1 MLNCRLGNYREVVM
15 QKKHLQYTEAIKVIK
30 NAILQSRYKIAVLA
44 NRELLSLYFG
54 IGEYISMNTRNR
66 FWGTGA
72 IEEISEKLQKEL
84 PGLRGFSATNLKNMR
99 LFFEEWHNIITNR
112 QPSTAD
118 FLTDENQEITIRQ
131 LSTAELTETQKE
143 EFLSVSFTH
152 HREIIRS
159 CNTLEKRLFYIKY
172 SAKEFWSIEKL
183 KSQLKSHFFDRQ
195 GKIINNFTNTLS
207 EHDFRDRAL
216 RSFKDEY
223 LLDFVNLKDPDEENE
238 RVFEKEIVQNVKKF
252 IMTLGADFCFIGNQ
266 FRLVVNEEEFFID
279 LLFFNRSLRCLVALE
294 LKNGKFKPEY
304 FGKMNFYLSALDEYF
319 KQDHE
324 NPSIGI
330 ILCKE
335 KVNKI
340 VEFSFRDLKKPMGV
354 ATYKTASELPAE
366 YKNILPDAES
376 FRKLMN

>member
-1 MLNCRLGNYREVVM
+1 MLNCRLINYREAVM
-15 QKKHLQYTEAIKVIK
+15 QEKHLQYTEAIKVIK

-118 FLTDENQEITIRQ
+118 FLTDKNQEITIRQ

-159 CNTLEKRLFYIKY
+159 CDTLEKRLFYIKY

-207 EHDFRDRAL
+207 EHDFRDIAL
-216 RSFKDEY
+216 LSFKDEY
-223 LLDFVNLKDPDEENE
+223 LLDFVNLKDPDEGNE

-294 LKNGKFKPEY
+294 LKSGKFKPEY
-304 FGKMNFYLSALDEYF
+304 SGKRNFYLSALDEYF

-340 VEFSFRDLKKPMGV
+340 VEFSFRDLNKPMGV

-376 FRKLMN
+376 FKKLMN

>member
-1 MLNCRLGNYREVVM
+1 M

>member
-279 LLFFNRSLRCLVALE
+279 LLFFNRSLRCLVAIE